1 MSTAISLEHVYKS
14 YGGNDYALSDIH
26 LAFAENVTTAIV
38 GTSGSGKSTLLQLLN
53 GLERPSRGKVFIFG
67 EEIDYAQLPALR
79 RRLGYAVQGT
89 GLFPHLTV
97 AENITLLAQLEQW
110 EAGRITAR
118 LEELLLLAGLP
129 LDFARRYPYQLSGGQ
144 QQRVGLCRA
153 MMLDP
158 KIFLLD
164 EAFGAL
170 DPITRGEIH
179 EEFLHLQ
186 KAAPR
191 TMVMVTHD
199 LKEALKLS
207 QQIVILHKGCIEQM
221 GSGEQLLQNPAT
233 EFVVNFF
240 KSQLGA

>member
-1 MSTAISLEHVYKS
+1 MSLIFFDHVYKS
-14 YGGNDYALSDIH
+14 YDGRDYALHDIH
-26 LAFAENVTTAIV
+26 LTFPENVTTAIV
-38 GTSGSGKSTLLQLLN
+38 GTSGSGKSTLLQLIN
-53 GLERPSRGKVFIFG
+53 GLERPTDGQVFVFG
-67 EEIDYAQLPALR
+67 NAIDYTQLPVLR

-97 AENITLLAQLEQW
+97 FENITLLAVLESW
-110 EAGRITAR
+110 EPQRVQAR
-118 LEELLLLAGLP
+118 AEELMKLVSLP
-129 LDFARRYPYQLSGGQ
+129 LDFAKRYPHQLSGGQ

-170 DPITRGEIH
+170 DPITRREIH

-191 TMVMVTHD
+191 TIVMVTHD
-199 LKEALKLS
+199 LKEALKLA
-207 QQIVILHKGCIEQM
+207 QQIVILNHGRVEQV

-233 EFVVNFF
+233 EFVADFF